1 MEDCRAAGR
10 ILLLDCCYSGAFAQG
25 FKATSGGAL
34 EGQVGQGYVIMTAA
48 DEYEYAFE
56 EDSMSLDSPRA
67 SIFTDVMLQALAT
80 GAADLDGDGW
90 VAMDEL
96 FRYVHEA
103 VVLRRPD
110 QTPKFFAFS
119 ADPHLYIARAV
130 SRNDEPGVTQAAAA
144 DASGEKQSTAPSSTL
159 SRQHLAVARGILAIA
174 EPIARTLGPLGRRVV
189 VQDEDG
195 VFLEAADAETVAAMF
210 RAVDRRDELGVNYI
224 RQLVTTMRRE
234 SGDGAATAV
243 VLAQAMV
250 RRAAD
255 ALRDGASPVALK
267 RGIEYA
273 ADKADAVVAAMARD
287 VETLQELC
295 ALATTVS
302 FDHAIGKVISEAFEK
317 VGREGIISVVES
329 QTPGAALKLTEG
341 MLFQPGLISDYFVTD
356 PIRMETVLED
366 PYILILNSKVSAIE
380 DMLPLVDKV
389 TSSGRPLAV
398 IAEDVE
404 GAALSLLVVN
414 KIRGLFRSVA
424 IRLPGTDEERRPLLE
439 DIAILTGGQVISE
452 DVGLNLENAGLDL
465 LGRARRVV
473 VTKQD
478 TTIIDGAGEAEYI
491 AGRVEQIRTELERAD
506 SVDRRELLRVRLCR
520 LAGGIAEIKVGSMME
535 TDTPEL
541 AKKVERTIR
550 STRMAV
556 EEGWLPSA
564 ATAMLLARRELISMV
579 NQNSQDMRGI
589 AIVADS
595 LPEPLLQIARNAG
608 YSQPSLADLLSEPR
622 TGQGVDV
629 TTGKYVDLERAGMV
643 DPVGVT
649 RRAIAGA
656 ARIAS
661 RFVMVA

>member
-243 VLAQAMV
+243 VLA
-250 RRAAD
+250 R
-255 ALRDGASPVALK
+255 
-267 RGIEYA
+267 
-273 ADKADAVVAAMARD
+273 
-287 VETLQELC
+287 
-295 ALATTVS
+295 
-302 FDHAIGKVISEAFEK
+302 
-317 VGREGIISVVES
+317 
-329 QTPGAALKLTEG
+329 
-341 MLFQPGLISDYFVTD
+341 
-356 PIRMETVLED
+356 
-366 PYILILNSKVSAIE
+366 
-380 DMLPLVDKV
+380 
-389 TSSGRPLAV
+389 
-398 IAEDVE
+398 
-404 GAALSLLVVN
+404 LS
-414 KIRGLFRSVA
+414 
-424 IRLPGTDEERRPLLE
+424 
-439 DIAILTGGQVISE
+439 
-452 DVGLNLENAGLDL
+452 
-465 LGRARRVV
+465 
-473 VTKQD
+473 
-478 TTIIDGAGEAEYI
+478 
-491 AGRVEQIRTELERAD
+491 
-506 SVDRRELLRVRLCR
+506 
-520 LAGGIAEIKVGSMME
+520 
-535 TDTPEL
+535 
-541 AKKVERTIR
+541 
-550 STRMAV
+550 
-556 EEGWLPSA
+556 
-564 ATAMLLARRELISMV
+564 
-579 NQNSQDMRGI
+579 
-589 AIVADS
+589 
-595 LPEPLLQIARNAG
+595 
-608 YSQPSLADLLSEPR
+608 
-622 TGQGVDV
+622 
-629 TTGKYVDLERAGMV
+629 
-643 DPVGVT
+643 
-649 RRAIAGA
+649 
-656 ARIAS
+656 
-661 RFVMVA
+661 